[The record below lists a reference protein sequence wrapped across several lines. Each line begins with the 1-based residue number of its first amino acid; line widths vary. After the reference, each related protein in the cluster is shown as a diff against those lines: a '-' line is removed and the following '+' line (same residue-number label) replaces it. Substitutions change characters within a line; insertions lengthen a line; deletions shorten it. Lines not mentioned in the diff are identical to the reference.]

1 MVIEI
6 DGKYVIK
13 NITIASTA
21 RNGNIAFDIV
31 STLSPETEDATNNTK
46 PIGGVAKPTV
56 KLTDIIIAKWTGCTP
71 SSTNTGPSI
80 GPKII
85 IAGPASKNMP
95 TTNSKILIRNNK
107 I

>member
-21 RNGNIAFDIV
+21 KNGNIAFDIV

-56 KLTDIIIAKWTGCTP
+56 KLTDIIIAK
-71 SSTNTGPSI
+71 
-80 GPKII
+80 
-85 IAGPASKNMP
+85 
-95 TTNSKILIRNNK
+95 
-107 I
+107 

>member
-21 RNGNIAFDIV
+21 KNGNIAFDIV

-46 PIGGVAKPTV
+46 PIGGCLLYTSPEPTR
-56 KLTDIIIAKWTGCTP
+56 P
-71 SSTNTGPSI
+71 Y
-80 GPKII
+80 
-85 IAGPASKNMP
+85 
-95 TTNSKILIRNNK
+95 
-107 I
+107 